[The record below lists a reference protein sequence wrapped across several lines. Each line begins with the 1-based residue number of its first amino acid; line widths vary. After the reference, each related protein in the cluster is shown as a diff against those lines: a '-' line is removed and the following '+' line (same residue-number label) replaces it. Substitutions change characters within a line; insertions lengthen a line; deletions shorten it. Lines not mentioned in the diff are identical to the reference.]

1 MHADVDWQAVEW
13 VLTKDM
19 ATVGE
24 YLQTWKLKLSTTKTV
39 SAAFHL
45 NNKEAKHELKVK
57 YNSANLVPFCSE
69 TKYLRV
75 TLDRLLKYRW
85 HLESFRKKLIT
96 CCAPEVACWLGC
108 WTNNSVNSHPNPGP
122 FNRRLLYACLVLQCS
137 YLPQRRP
144 ENCDWIP
151 ASYTSWQ
158 PSDPRRHPSCWAMLQ

>member
-24 YLQTWKLKLSTTKTV
+24 YLQIWKLKLSTTKTV

-75 TLDRLLKYRW
+75 TLDRLLKYR
-85 HLESFRKKLIT
+85 
-96 CCAPEVACWLGC
+96 
-108 WTNNSVNSHPNPGP
+108 
-122 FNRRLLYACLVLQCS
+122 
-137 YLPQRRP
+137 
-144 ENCDWIP
+144 
-151 ASYTSWQ
+151 
-158 PSDPRRHPSCWAMLQ
+158 